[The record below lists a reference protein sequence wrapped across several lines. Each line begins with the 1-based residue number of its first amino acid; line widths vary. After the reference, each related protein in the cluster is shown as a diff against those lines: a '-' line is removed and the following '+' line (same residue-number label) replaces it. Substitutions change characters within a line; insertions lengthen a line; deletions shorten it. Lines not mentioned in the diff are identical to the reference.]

1 MSKYTNALYPDKIND
16 LINNDGTI
24 NMPGESPIDNEA
36 VAQELKEFIENLEG
50 EEHPEAFDKVFRFD
64 LATPEF
70 LINAFEALPW
80 LYPTYQWF
88 RERKLYIVPDFSGI
102 TWTSENSFDSY
113 VTVNMGFN
121 DDAETG
127 YYKLVIGFDEGTD
140 LLSGTIRFNFDPNR
154 GN

>member
-70 LINAFEALPW
+70 LINAFEALP
-80 LYPTYQWF
+80 
-88 RERKLYIVPDFSGI
+88 
-102 TWTSENSFDSY
+102 
-113 VTVNMGFN
+113 
-121 DDAETG
+121 
-127 YYKLVIGFDEGTD
+127 
-140 LLSGTIRFNFDPNR
+140 
-154 GN
+154 